1 MNEIMGEAERQVLA
15 IMEQDPEDVLLKA
28 DEEIEIECEK
38 LEAGD
43 GVQTVEELDVAANVE
58 LQEAEVV
65 QVDDVQVHTAE
76 GLEIKLMSGRN
87 LRLVTKLC
95 SQL

>member
-1 MNEIMGEAERQVLA
+1 MLSSRK
-15 IMEQDPEDVLLKA
+15 LK
-28 DEEIEIECEK
+28 
-38 LEAGD
+38 LFR
-43 GVQTVEELDVAANVE
+43 
-58 LQEAEVV
+58 
-65 QVDDVQVHTAE
+65 VDDVQVHRAA

>member
-28 DEEIEIECEK
+28 DEEIEIEREK

-43 GVQTVEELDVAANVE
+43 GVQTVEELDMAANVE

>member
-1 MNEIMGEAERQVLA
+1 MGEAERQVLA

-28 DEEIEIECEK
+28 DEEIEIEREK

-43 GVQTVEELDVAANVE
+43 GVQTVEELDMAANVE